1 MTHKRGLPFSILA
14 GVLFLSPVLIAQTP
28 RSAIVPSES
37 MQKKTIPCPTELICD
52 LEPPTPA
59 LSIVNNLGVA
69 ISGAGTHTGVFGQGG
84 GDNGIGVAGIG
95 VTGLFGQ
102 GNDGPGLVVT
112 SSGPDVIVACA
123 GPGLGCSS
131 GKVMRVD
138 NTGRVFANG
147 GFETGGADVA
157 EFIRTDESLKP
168 GDVVEIDPRHSGQFR
183 KAATRSSTAVAGVIS
198 TQPGL
203 TMGSADGANVAE
215 PGPQLALVGRVR
227 VKVTAENGRI
237 RPGDLLVSSGTAGYA
252 MRAGKSPRPGTIF
265 GKSLG
270 NLEGG
275 TGVVEMLVWS
285 R

>member
-69 ISGAGTHTGVFGQGG
+69 ISGAGTHTGVFGHGG
-84 GDNGIGVAGIG
+84 GDNGIGVAGTG

-102 GNDGPGLVVT
+102 GGDGPGLIVA
-112 SSGPDVIVACA
+112 SSGPDILDACFSN
-123 GPGLGCSS
+123 GTGCSN
-131 GKVMRVD
+131 GNVLRVD
-138 NTGRVFANG
+138 NTGKVFANG
-147 GFETGGADVA
+147 GFQTGGADVA
-157 EFIRTDESLKP
+157 EFIRTAESVEP
-168 GDVVEIDPRHSGQFR
+168 GDVVEIDSHHSGQFR
-183 KAATRSSTAVAGVIS
+183 KAATRGSTAVAGVIS
-198 TQPGL
+198 TKPGL
-203 TMGSADGANVAE
+203 TMNSSNSANVE
-215 PGPQLALVGRVR
+215 ELGPQLALVGRVR
-227 VKVTAENGRI
+227 VKVTAENGQI

-265 GKSLG
+265 GKALG
-270 NLEGG
+270 NLEEG
-275 TGVVEMLVWS
+275 TGIVEMLVWS